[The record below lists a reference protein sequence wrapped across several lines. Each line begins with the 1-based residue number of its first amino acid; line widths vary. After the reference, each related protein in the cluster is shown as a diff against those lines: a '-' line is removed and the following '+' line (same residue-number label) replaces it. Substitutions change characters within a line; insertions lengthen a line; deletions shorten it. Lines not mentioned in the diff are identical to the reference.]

1 MPRKYTKR
9 SEYWAKFKK
18 KEQPIENL
26 LKPEGE
32 GFTPELIGDSIYSSS
47 EASRLTQPTSRTA
60 VRTNRVAR
68 TGLGNK
74 YDNIE

>member
-26 LKPEGE
+26 LNPEDE
-32 GFTPELIGDSIYSSS
+32 ISPQLIGDSIYNPSQ
-47 EASRLTQPTSRTA
+47 AS
-60 VRTNRVAR
+60 
-68 TGLGNK
+68 
-74 YDNIE
+74 